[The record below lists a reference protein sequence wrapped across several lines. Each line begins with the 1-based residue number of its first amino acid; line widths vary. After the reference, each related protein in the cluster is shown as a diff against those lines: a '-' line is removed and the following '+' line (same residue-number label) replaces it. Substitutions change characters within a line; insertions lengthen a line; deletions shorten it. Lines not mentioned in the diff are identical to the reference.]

1 MSADRHPEE
10 ERERQD
16 ADQPTPRHCRYCGV
30 GRFVLIAET
39 PRPTVAQLM
48 QMPPSMEPPAE
59 SRYVQWHRHSPPSR
73 ERRTREAID
82 RWPSREDG
90 GTLSAGLTPGALV
103 VRRRT
108 TLEVVK
114 RRVPIPVLSENR
126 VSLRLSRRLRI
137 QSTPIR
143 SL

>member
-1 MSADRHPEE
+1 MHHIRHFGFMATRVRTERLKQIRPLLGVKTAEPSALEGDERNDSEE

-59 SRYVQWHRHSPPSR
+59 SRRVQWHLP
-73 ERRTREAID
+73 
-82 RWPSREDG
+82 
-90 GTLSAGLTPGALV
+90 LSAFT
-103 VRRRT
+103 
-108 TLEVVK
+108 
-114 RRVPIPVLSENR
+114 
-126 VSLRLSRRLRI
+126 
-137 QSTPIR
+137 
-143 SL
+143 